1 MIFQSIPYFSRV
13 PVIETLAGATVPSS
27 LTYPVF
33 SACSAA
39 GSSPSIV
46 CSGWGAHIVAS
57 SPITFSWGD
66 YSVSRPYRPPGWS
79 LVSVHLDFRSKRANP
94 LPLLLP
100 PLLLWLQ
107 GHFHQTSPTVRG
119 PCLTHMRLSLMF
131 GSQGGE
137 EQSGTSST
145 NEVFVSERFGDLYTG
160 AAKTKASRQ
169 RVLGALLG
177 GSDIS
182 FDVNLL

>member
-1 MIFQSIPYFSRV
+1 
-13 PVIETLAGATVPSS
+13 
-27 LTYPVF
+27 
-33 SACSAA
+33 
-39 GSSPSIV
+39 
-46 CSGWGAHIVAS
+46 
-57 SPITFSWGD
+57 
-66 YSVSRPYRPPGWS
+66 
-79 LVSVHLDFRSKRANP
+79 
-94 LPLLLP
+94 
-100 PLLLWLQ
+100 
-107 GHFHQTSPTVRG
+107 
-119 PCLTHMRLSLMF
+119 MRLSLMF

-169 RVLGALLG
+169 QVLGALLG